1 MSGVI
6 ACRDVCI
13 IDNGIDDAEHAQ
25 ILRLLTDSV
34 WRYGWPYPYSP
45 LDRPCWHSF
54 IAGSRR
60 DELLDCE
67 QELRERADWGFLA
80 DVWARMKAA
89 HMPSAVLLGVYA
101 NGQTS
106 SQDGPIHRDNTVKLP
121 GRTVMLFC
129 SEHWAT
135 CWGGELMFYDTDC
148 ETLVMSVQPKP
159 KRVVVFNGEIP
170 HGARAPAVSCNR
182 LRMSIAFKTLIRE

>member
-1 MSGVI
+1 MSGI
-6 ACRDVCI
+6 IPYKDVCVV
-13 IDNGIDDAEHAQ
+13 DNCITDGEHTR
-25 ILRLLTDSV
+25 ILKLLTGSV

-54 IAGSRR
+54 IAGSGRG
-60 DELLDCE
+60 ELDDCE
-67 QELRERADWGFLA
+67 QELRNRSDWGFLA
-80 DVWARMKAA
+80 DIWIRIKAV
-89 HMPSAVLLGVYA
+89 HMPTAILLGVYA

-106 SQDGPIHRDNTVKLP
+106 SQDGPIHRDNTADAP

-129 SEHWAT
+129 SEYWAS
-135 CWGGELMFYDTDC
+135 CWGGELMFYDA
-148 ETLVMSVQPKP
+148 EKENIVMAVQPKP
-159 KRVVVFNGEIP
+159 KRIVVFNGEVP